1 MECLWDADL
10 LRRGGQLPEE
20 LLHIIQL
27 GSNEQYLEALTKTAL
42 DARYTYILLTHCED
56 VFAHICASLRR
67 HGSFASSIATLGRII
82 PYASFLSPLAT
93 QLLEHE
99 KYSLGRKDADS
110 EDLLYLLGLFRLVKF
125 DRRTFGRYIA
135 TTELSSLL
143 RKSSPAVTYLII
155 RILQIQLSGADH
167 WFEVTLKQYLG
178 EDRPDAA
185 LDGSWDERTID
196 YRFLTLW
203 EQERSDK
210 VVAAI
215 AEAHNATIST
225 QLSKA
230 RHISAESFHPATS
243 LIGRVLLPTLSDRHP
258 DAGMSELV
266 HTLTTLENVASISNA
281 LKRPDPLLL
290 TGLAGSGKSL
300 LVRHVAKALGKLDRM
315 ITLHLNEQSD
325 AKILLG
331 LHTTGDVPGTFTWK
345 PGVLTTAVQEGRWVL
360 IEDLDKA
367 PNEVLGTLL
376 PLIGKREL
384 LLPNRKE
391 TIYAAPGFRIVA
403 TVRSFRNHRGEES
416 KPLSHMVGARHW
428 RKISIKMPEPSEV
441 ADVVRSLYPGLDKL
455 IAQFMAVYGR
465 LNASSQQSILVGQSK
480 TGVARII
487 GLRDLLKW
495 CKRVASSRHGR
506 SSFTSKDIDDSFLEA
521 IDCFVGALPDDEV
534 RTMLATHIA
543 EELHINPQRRDHLL
557 REREPEYKATKE
569 SIRAGRHS
577 IPRSMQ
583 KKLIASTF
591 STNPHTCRTLE
602 SVLAAVVNREP
613 LLLVGETGVGKTT
626 AVQHLATQL
635 GKKLVPFNLS
645 QQTEVGDLLGG
656 FKPVNPRALMVPLK
670 DEFDELF
677 SDSFPSAK
685 NEKFIALLKKSID
698 RNNWA
703 GVCKLF
709 RTAVGMVNQERAATP
724 PREEGEA
731 PAKKRKTGSRRAIDF
746 AKWDAFFLK
755 LEAMEQRLRSGDK
768 AMAFTFVEGNIV
780 KAVRNGDWVLLD
792 EINLASSDTLESIVD
807 LLDSAPSL
815 LLTESGNI
823 ERVEA
828 HPDFRVFAAMNPAT
842 DVGKK
847 DLPPG
852 VRSRFTELY
861 VESPDKDAKSLESIV
876 RSWLGPAATSDLAVA
891 SHVRGLYQ
899 KIITLS
905 HDNKLVDGAC
915 QKPHFSLRTLTRTL
929 SYAKHI
935 SQMCS
940 LRRALYEGF
949 QMSFL
954 TSLDAESISLV
965 QPLIED
971 CLFRKAKIN
980 VKAEL
985 QRALRKPEDGH
996 GYVQGHPGSKH
1007 WIRKGAGELQDQ
1019 PQYIITDF
1027 VRRNL
1032 ENLVRAASTRQFP
1045 VLIQGPTSAGKT
1057 SMIEHLAQRTGH
1069 KFTRINNH
1077 EHTDLQEYL
1086 GTYVSGTDGTL
1097 QFQEGMLVKALREGH
1112 WLVLDELNLAPTDV
1126 LEALNRLLDDN
1137 RELLVPE
1144 TQETIRPHPDFMLFA
1159 TQNPAGLYG
1168 GRKALSRAFRNR
1180 FLELHFDDIP
1190 ISELQEILQRRT
1202 QQPASRCARIVN
1214 VYRELSV
1221 MRQESRL
1228 FEQKSFAT
1236 LRDLF
1241 RWAMRPNDTIEQL
1254 AANGYMLLCER
1265 VRKPEERVALKAII
1279 EKAMSEKGPKVRIDE
1294 DTLYAQ
1300 NAPEILQHAQ
1310 SGADHGLV
1318 WTKAMRR
1325 LYVLVFRA
1333 LANNEPVLLVGET
1346 GCGKTT
1352 VCQMLADAMN
1362 KVLYTVNAH
1371 QNTETGD
1378 LIGSQRPV
1386 RNRSAIESALRQKLI
1401 ASPILRT
1408 FENAVSRS
1416 TDELL
1421 ATYNGILKALPK
1433 HERTTWHQDP
1443 IHLEIQLCRTRY
1455 NALFEWADGTLVK
1468 AMREGQ
1474 LFLLDEI
1481 SLADDSVLERINSVL
1496 ESSRTILLAEK
1507 GSLDASVTAAPGF
1520 QFFATM
1526 NPGGDYGK
1534 RELSPAL
1541 RNRFTEIWVP
1551 AMSDLDDVLQIVQA
1565 KLVAAAQLHARAMI
1579 YFASWFKKRFDTS
1592 ASSAVSIRD
1601 TLAWTQFINSFEHA
1615 GTMPAIVH
1623 GAAMVYIDTLGANPA
1638 GLMSTTSLSLDEE
1651 RRACFAELGR
1661 LLGIDA
1667 FASYS
1672 GAFEVHLD
1680 PTTFGIGP
1688 FQIERTTSIV
1698 EGEVTFTFDPPTT
1711 RSNAMRILRALQLS
1725 KPVLLEGSPGV
1736 GKTAL
1741 VTAIAAATGTPLTR
1755 INLSDQ
1761 TDLIDLFG
1769 ADAPV
1774 EDGFGWRD
1782 APFLR
1787 AMKSGEWVLL
1797 DEMNLAS
1804 QSVLEGLNAC
1814 LDHRGEVFVPE
1825 LGLSFAR
1832 HPRFRLF
1839 AAQNP
1844 HHQGGG
1850 RKGLPASFVNRFTV
1864 VYADTFK
1871 ADDLLTICQRS
1882 FSELDGDYVKRSIEF
1897 VTRLNTEVADRRS
1910 FGALGSPWEFNLR
1923 DITRWFALAASRD
1936 GLLRAGTPRDFVEM
1950 LFTERFR
1957 TPFDKHCVRE
1967 LFTSIFGGA
1976 QHSTDLFYNLSTQT
1990 LQIGLALLPRDT
2002 LSTALPN
2009 QNLALR
2015 ASSQHLR
2022 ALQSIMLCVHKRW
2035 PVILAGGP
2043 GVGKTA
2049 LLERLA
2055 ACVGANVVTL
2065 GMSAE
2070 ADTLDLIGGYEQHD
2084 PHRRRVLALKRLRA
2098 HRELL
2103 GKTALEQGHVID
2115 YAALEQAFLA
2125 VEQTADDVSIS
2136 RLTKLL
2142 PRQVAFGL
2150 SPVLEQLRAGS
2161 EHIDKAR
2168 FEWIEGPLI
2177 EAIQE
2182 GKWVVLDNANLCSPS
2197 VLDRLNG
2204 LMEPNGVLIVN
2215 EHSAPN
2221 GSAQI
2226 IKPHPGFR
2234 IFLIVD
2240 PKLGELSRA
2249 MRNRAVEIY
2258 LGDLQTD
2265 AVAST
2270 TMLHPESSMTRFG
2283 ALRQVTA
2290 VVRDEFINHVA
2301 RDHCG
2306 LADEKLMVRFE
2317 HDTAWD
2323 DQSCDATK
2331 ASPSS
2336 SQVGVQTLYQGV
2348 TNALQAPADY
2358 ARVQVS
2364 SPMSLITVHPLNN
2377 QPLVQQSQQVYTT
2390 AMLFAARYDINVQ
2403 LTAVMTKLAAS
2414 KADRKL
2420 VDRLAR
2426 FWQSAR
2432 QQTKFGSAKTRV
2444 SLLDVCNKL
2453 LLSLQEWSQQ
2463 SHSMPSD
2470 DLRTIKNALMSLIA
2484 YCWNLLRELGS
2495 PMLDV
2500 PMLTAIAMVGQSI
2513 CHQMQSL
2520 PALEQTVSRFQS
2532 GLGDL
2537 GLVPNAEARHA
2548 FIAMWQQF
2556 RPAMP
2561 KTMETLQALLC
2572 FEDVMGKFDEAAL
2585 SFRVPVKHIAEL
2597 RVHFQQALNFSHSAE
2612 DLRSLADKALSSLP
2626 ASTLDDELIDNAVAV
2641 KPHFVASFESL
2652 YQRQV
2657 IASAEYS
2664 STPIDVAKL
2673 EVLAMRK
2680 TGRGLSGVATSTPG
2694 RSTLDHIRSISSG
2707 PSTGGMSITNAVQSF
2722 ESRRTILGD
2731 LTTAKEVSL
2740 QALNLLESEV
2750 KILGHTTT
2758 SRASLLEDE
2767 AVRHLD
2773 TKLRSLLESVA
2784 QALAQ
2789 QSELG
2794 LLKDHAARILRNENT
2809 NEAAIHAVAGCD
2821 DKRAAAVCR
2830 RLTGVK
2836 GFLEQSCE
2844 QRAGRQHAAAY
2855 AWASLATACLDLCL
2869 PEHTFD
2875 PVQEGQVSINIFQHT
2890 KDNLQT
2896 QLKALR
2902 SYRQAWVGESD
2913 SLRTRL
2919 LEEEVAALGEGPAV
2933 VEICRPE
2940 VSQLSQLQGDLQA
2953 LSRLISP
2960 LRQDPTP
2967 ANLNDAGWDNLSVI
2981 RNRLATQYRPYA
2993 DLTTPVLGFVDCLS
3007 VARRVSL
3014 SPIREAQTRNPIAKI
3029 VPFLDAG
3036 IDDWTNESL
3045 FVHAQDVCRSKEE
3058 QLLWLSVIAA
3068 RCSVVPIEQTS
3079 RELRATVNYAL
3090 RLFYE
3095 AWAKELDRDQRLAAR
3110 NSSLYQFR
3118 GTDDESEEAV
3128 KAELN
3133 ALFPTYGEDMQEA
3146 KEATG
3151 VNAQALAPAIYAI
3164 HHSIH
3169 SQKALS
3175 HDVLLDLLRR
3185 AYGVPALRDDPS
3197 VVAIIDSLYKL
3208 STELSAPK
3216 VSRNIYTDPDVG
3228 QAKRLAALL
3237 DKIQKRFEYIHS
3249 AWPDH
3254 ATPIEALRA
3263 CNTIL
3268 AIHHSEPLARFLP
3281 YIEKLHVIVNEWQ
3294 KVASSEYSVSSLL
3307 EEITSLVVSW
3317 RQLELSTWAGLFD
3330 HEDKACEKSASTW
3343 WYVAYETIV
3352 IAAESEAQTGA
3363 ALHTFSQQLLETLSS
3378 FLQHCGLGEFA
3389 IRLSMLADFEAD
3401 LRVRFTDNPA
3411 LRPVHVALAS
3421 LVQFYSHFTAS
3432 VSSHLATKRG
3442 ELEKQIKEVVQL
3454 ASWKDRNI
3462 EALKRSAKNSH
3473 NRLLRSVKK
3482 YRMLL
3487 AEPVA
3492 PLLQSE
3498 FPPMSQHQQQ
3508 EPERNAKAIDHPGSA
3523 AVQLEA
3529 WLGRPKALSDLALVA
3544 REIASRSEKV
3554 KAALKVTKRLESFWQ
3569 ATNEEAAELRKATPS
3584 VATEKNKGI
3593 VQQLKTRKRRLL
3605 ADVFRE
3611 VQAMGFQRNMAEDTL
3626 AQQQSLQSVLSRSM
3640 PLQSIRPTESVVLA
3654 DYEHHRFLHLMPT
3667 VREST
3672 VKHNEDLTPA
3682 EIARGK
3688 TLLESMLH
3696 ITVQQR
3702 ISISNGLGNL
3712 EAFASAVRL
3721 LREVSELGNAHVESG
3736 VVSDLKLC
3744 AANIRGLLAVLQAA
3758 SRIVHMQAHLAN
3770 TDYSEVEAQLAANV
3784 QDLQALEKTIS
3795 SHAALPIGISA
3806 RAPRDVVQQYEVVC
3820 SQLRTHVSGAIM
3832 QHQELHPILKHVA
3845 RWTATQ
3851 QTYESVSHATS
3862 TSANDW
3868 VHMLLSLVN
3877 DMEAPLTANG
3887 VVGANGTTQ
3896 KPWLLDQQQHLQS
3909 FIQAMNLD
3917 AARSKMDNLI
3927 PLLPSLRFNTSK
3939 ESLVK
3944 QDLDQIAGV
3953 CAHVL
3958 PVLDAYVNS
3967 ASSILLELCAI
3978 HTTTSRVA
3986 FHLATSFVQLA
3997 RQGFC
4002 TPSDKAQGEE
4012 QQSGQVESGTGLGD
4026 GEGGEDISKDVG
4038 ANEDLSELAQEAKS
4052 KDKDEEIEAEKD
4064 AVDMADEDLQ
4074 GDFDEGN
4081 GSEQDEQQDE
4091 QEGED
4096 DADLDEETGKIGEN
4110 DDAVDEKSWDDGKK
4124 AEEADMEAEK
4134 GKGTRNDD
4142 QAAAENA
4149 EASDAQEGEQMEEE
4163 TEAGAEMDPQAGQ
4176 NDPDQADPHMQ
4187 DEQNLELPED
4197 LQMDG
4202 DRDEMSDIEAEDDMP
4217 DDMDD
4222 AGYTEEEA
4230 TTKEDPDDLDAD
4242 MAEGEGDE
4250 QAEKTGEA
4258 TAAEEEVPDQ
4268 EKEEGDDGNSDMAML
4283 DNEDTQEKPDD
4294 GVTSADAGQ
4303 GQEED
4308 VEDAKKTGAV
4318 SSAEQQE
4325 DDHDA
4330 NEPSE
4335 QTGATEGTQRTQ
4347 TDLTSGQAETGD
4359 EQQQPL
4365 PFKQL
4370 GDVLKQW
4377 YNQNRNIEAAQEPQ
4391 ESQKAAE
4398 EELDKSD
4405 PRFEHLPENVDSDMQ
4420 ALGAASAEQSKALDD
4435 QNAIDVNEQ
4444 TLDDVPLP
4452 EEQVELPEDNEP
4464 QEETEASAAK
4474 ADKMDGGSRPNQTM
4488 VGKPKDLDT
4497 PMDDYADLDE
4507 PDDIENVDEQLDQ
4520 THLSQDKSVL
4530 KSIDDAR
4537 KEWNDHE
4544 KRTRNMAIVL
4554 TEHLRLILQPTQA
4567 TKMRGDFRTGKRL
4580 NIKKI
4585 IPYIASS
4592 YKRDKIWM
4600 RRSVPSKRTYHI
4612 MLAIDDSQSMDE
4624 DERKGLAFD
4633 TLALIAKS
4641 MAMLEVGELSVLGFG
4656 ETATVAHAFDMPF
4669 TSDAGAEV
4677 IRQLTFSQTKTDIK
4691 RLLEKSIELFRS
4703 ARLKATGSSSNL
4715 WQLQL
4720 IISDGLCED
4729 HPSIR
4734 QLVRQAHEEH
4744 IMVVFIV
4751 VDAAAQ
4757 ETTAVGSKKQSI
4769 LDLNRVEFA
4778 MDANGES
4785 QVNMVKYL
4793 DTFPFR
4799 YYLIVRDVLEL
4810 PNVLAGA
4817 LRQWFAEVVGSDG

>member
-1 MECLWDADL
+1 MECAWDTEL
-10 LRRGGQLPEE
+10 LRQGGQLPEG
-20 LLHIIQL
+20 LLQIIQN
-27 GSNEQYLEALTKTAL
+27 GSNEQYLEALTKSAL
-42 DARYTYILLTHCED
+42 DARYTYILLIHCENLL
-56 VFAHICASLRR
+56 AHICASLRT
-67 HGSFASSIATLGRII
+67 HGSLASSIATLGRII
-82 PYASFLSPLAT
+82 PYAPFLSSLAT
-93 QLLEHE
+93 HMLEQE
-99 KYSLGRKDADS
+99 RYSLGQKDADN
-110 EDLLYLLGLFRLVKF
+110 EDLLYLLGLFRLVKY
-125 DRRTFGRYIA
+125 DRRIFGRFVPR
-135 TTELSSLL
+135 TELARLL
-143 RKSSPAVTYLII
+143 QRSSPAVTYLII
-155 RILQIQLSGADH
+155 RILQIQLKGADH
-167 WFEVTLKQYLG
+167 WFETTLKQYLG
-178 EDRPDAA
+178 EDRPGAP
-185 LDGSWDERTID
+185 LDGPWDDRIID

-203 EQERSDK
+203 EQECSDAVFTAISEAQRAK
-210 VVAAI
+210 VSAPSSNI
-215 AEAHNATIST
+215 RRIPAECFHSST
-225 QLSKA
+225 TLV
-230 RHISAESFHPATS
+230 
-243 LIGRVLLPTLSDRHP
+243 GGVLLPTLANGHSDR
-258 DAGMSELV
+258 GSSELV
-266 HTLTTLENVASISNA
+266 HTLTTSDNVSCIAHA
-281 LKRPDPLLL
+281 LKRPEPLLL

-300 LVRHVAKALGKLDRM
+300 LIRHVAKTLGKLGQM

-345 PGVLTTAVQEGRWVL
+345 PGVLTTAVQEGRWVV

-376 PLIGKREL
+376 PLIEKREL
-384 LLPNRKE
+384 LIPNRKE
-391 TIYAAPGFRIVA
+391 TIYAAEGFRIVA

-428 RKISIKMPEPSEV
+428 RKLSIKMPEPSEL
-441 ADVVRSLYPGLDKL
+441 ADVVSSLYSGLDKL
-455 IAQFMAVYGR
+455 VPQFMAVYGR
-465 LNASSQQSILVGQSK
+465 LNAASQQSILVGQSK

-487 GLRDLLKW
+487 GPRDLLKW
-495 CKRVASSRHGR
+495 CKRVATSRHGR

-521 IDCFVGALPDDEV
+521 VDSFLGALPDDEV
-534 RTMLATHIA
+534 RTMLASHIA
-543 EELHINPQRRDHLL
+543 EELYIDPQRRDHLL
-557 REREPEYKATKE
+557 RDREPEYKAAKE
-569 SIRAGRHS
+569 SVRAGRHAIS
-577 IPRSMQ
+577 RSKQ
-583 KKLIASTF
+583 KKIVESSF

-645 QQTEVGDLLGG
+645 QQTEAGDLLGG

-685 NEKFIALLKKSID
+685 NEKFIALLKKSMD
-698 RNNWA
+698 KNNWT

-709 RTAVGMVNQERAATP
+709 RTAIGMVNQERAATP
-724 PREEGEA
+724 PRDEGEA
-731 PAKKRKTGSRRAIDF
+731 PAKKRKTGSKRAIDF
-746 AKWDAFFLK
+746 AKWDVFFLR
-755 LEAMEQRLRSGDK
+755 LEAMEQRLSSGDK
-768 AMAFTFVEGNIV
+768 AVAFTFIEGNIV

-807 LLDSAPSL
+807 LLDPNPFL

-823 ERVEA
+823 ERIEA

-876 RSWLGPAATSDLAVA
+876 RTWLGAAATSDVAVA
-891 SHVRGLYQ
+891 SHVRELYQ
-899 KIITLS
+899 RIILLS
-905 HDNKLVDGAC
+905 QDNKLVDGAG

-929 SYAKHI
+929 SYAKRI

-954 TSLDAESISLV
+954 TFLDAESISLV

-985 QRALRKPEDGH
+985 QRTLRKPEDGH
-996 GYVQGHPGSKH
+996 AYVQGHPGSKH
-1007 WIRKGAGELQDQ
+1007 WIRRGAGELQDQ

-1032 ENLVRAASTRQFP
+1032 ENLVRASSTRQFP

-1057 SMIEHLAQRTGH
+1057 SMIEYLAQRTGH

-1112 WLVLDELNLAPTDV
+1112 WIVLDELNLAPTDV

-1168 GRKALSRAFRNR
+1168 GRKTLSRAFRNR

-1202 QQPASRCARIVN
+1202 QQPPSRCARIVN

-1254 AANGYMLLCER
+1254 AVNGYMLLCER
-1265 VRKPEERVALKAII
+1265 VRKPEERDALKTVI
-1279 EKAMSEKGPKVRIDE
+1279 EKAMSEKGPKVSIDD

-1300 NAPEILQHAQ
+1300 NAPEIFQHVQ
-1310 SGADHGLV
+1310 SGADHGVV

-1325 LYVLVFRA
+1325 LYVLVSRA
-1333 LANNEPVLLVGET
+1333 IANNEPVLLVGET

-1352 VCQMLADAMN
+1352 VCQMLADAMA
-1362 KVLYTVNAH
+1362 KVLHTVNAH

-1386 RNRSAIESALRQKLI
+1386 RNRGAVESTLRQHLI
-1401 ASPILRT
+1401 ASPMLQT
-1408 FENAVSRS
+1408 SEDAASRS

-1421 ATYNGILKALPK
+1421 IDYDRVVKSLPK
-1433 HERTTWHQDP
+1433 DERISWQHNPT
-1443 IHLEIQLCRTRY
+1443 HLEIQLCRTRY

-1468 AMREGQ
+1468 AMRQGQ
-1474 LFLLDEI
+1474 FFLLDEI

-1496 ESSRTILLAEK
+1496 EPSRTILLAEK
-1507 GSLDASVTAAPGF
+1507 GSLDASITAAPGF

-1541 RNRFTEIWVP
+1541 RNRFTEIWAP

-1565 KLVAAAQLHARAMI
+1565 KLVAIARPHAHAMI
-1579 YFASWFKKRFDTS
+1579 HFASWFKKRFDTS

-1601 TLAWTQFINSFEHA
+1601 TLAWTQFVNSFQHA
-1615 GTMPAIVH
+1615 GALPAITH

-1638 GLMSTTSLSLDEE
+1638 GLMSTTSLSLNEE
-1651 RRACFAELGR
+1651 RQACFAELGR
-1661 LLGIDA
+1661 LLGTDA
-1667 FASYS
+1667 LASYK
-1672 GAFEVHLD
+1672 GTFEVLHG
-1680 PTTFGIGP
+1680 PTTFSIGP
-1688 FQIERTTSIV
+1688 FQIERSSNVV
-1698 EGEVTFTFDPPTT
+1698 EGEVAFTFDPPTT

-1871 ADDLLTICQRS
+1871 AEDLLMICQRS
-1882 FSELDGDYVKRSIEF
+1882 FSELDIDYVKKSIAF
-1897 VTRLNTEVADRRS
+1897 VTRLNEEVADRRT

-1923 DITRWFALAASRD
+1923 DITRWFALAASHD
-1936 GLLRAGTPRDFVEM
+1936 GLLRAGTARDFVEM
-1950 LFTERFR
+1950 LFMQRFR
-1957 TPFDKHCVRE
+1957 TPLDKTCVRE
-1967 LFTSIFGGA
+1967 LFCSIFEGA
-1976 QHSTDLFYNLSTQT
+1976 QHPTDLFYNTSTQT

-2002 LSTALPN
+2002 VVANVFNGCSSLK
-2009 QNLALR
+2009 

-2035 PVILAGGP
+2035 PVILAGGS
-2043 GVGKTA
+2043 GVGKTT
-2049 LLERLA
+2049 LLEGLA
-2055 ACVGANVVTL
+2055 SCVGADIVTL

-2070 ADTLDLIGGYEQHD
+2070 TDALDLIGGYEQHD
-2084 PHRRRVLALKRLRA
+2084 PHRRRTLALSRLRA
-2098 HRELL
+2098 QHELL
-2103 GKTALEQGHVID
+2103 GKAALAQGLVAD
-2115 YAALEQAFLA
+2115 YAALEQAFLE
-2125 VEQTADDVSIS
+2125 VEQKADDASVS
-2136 RLTKLL
+2136 RLLKLL
-2142 PRQVAFGL
+2142 PEQIALRL
-2150 SPVLEQLRAGS
+2150 SSVLDELKLGQEA
-2161 EHIDKAR
+2161 IDKAR

-2204 LMEPNGVLIVN
+2204 LMEPSGVLIVN
-2215 EHSAPN
+2215 EHSAPD

-2234 IFLIVD
+2234 IFLTVD

-2249 MRNRAVEIY
+2249 MRNRAVEIF
-2258 LGDLQTD
+2258 LADLRPDT
-2265 AVAST
+2265 VVPT
-2270 TMLHPESSMTRFG
+2270 TMLHPESSMTRFSAMRKITASG
-2283 ALRQVTA
+2283 ADGFTEGL
-2290 VVRDEFINHVA
+2290 A
-2301 RDHCG
+2301 RDHRG
-2306 LADEKLMVRFE
+2306 LADEQLMHRFE
-2317 HDTAWD
+2317 RDTTRTD
-2323 DQSCDATK
+2323 PSCNAAETT
-2331 ASPSS
+2331 PSS
-2336 SQVGVQTLYQGV
+2336 LGDQVNVQDLYHGV

-2358 ARVQVS
+2358 ARVQ
-2364 SPMSLITVHPLNN
+2364 TVHPLNN
-2377 QPLVQQSQQVYTT
+2377 QPLIQQSQQVYT
-2390 AMLFAARYDINVQ
+2390 AAVSLATRYDINVQ
-2403 LTAVMTKLAAS
+2403 LTAVTAALNHS

-2420 VDRLAR
+2420 VDRLSR

-2432 QQTKFGSAKTRV
+2432 QQTHFSNAKTKV
-2444 SLLDVCNKL
+2444 NLLDVCGKL
-2453 LLSLQEWSQQ
+2453 LLPLQEWSQQ
-2463 SHSMPSD
+2463 SH
-2470 DLRTIKNALMSLIA
+2470 DLPAHDLHAVKSELLSLVA
-2484 YCWNLLRELGS
+2484 FCWTLLRGLGS
-2495 PMLDV
+2495 PMMDV
-2500 PMLTAIAMVGQSI
+2500 PTLTAISMVGQSI
-2513 CHQMQSL
+2513 CRQLQSL
-2520 PALEQTVSRFQS
+2520 PDLEGTIARFQS
-2532 GLGDL
+2532 GLDDL
-2537 GLVPNAEARHA
+2537 GLVPNAQARHA

-2561 KTMETLQALLC
+2561 KTMETLQALLS
-2572 FEDVMGKFDEAAL
+2572 FEDVMAKFDEVTL

-2597 RVHFQQALNFSHSAE
+2597 RVQFRRALDVSHSAD
-2612 DLRSLADKALSSLP
+2612 DLRSLADKATRTLP
-2626 ASTLDDELIDNAVAV
+2626 AAALDDELVDNAVTA
-2641 KPHFVASFESL
+2641 KPHFAASFESL
-2652 YQRQV
+2652 YQRLV
-2657 IASAEYS
+2657 IASEEYAS
-2664 STPIDVAKL
+2664 DPMGMANL

-2680 TGRGLSGVATSTPG
+2680 TARGLAGGVGATPSQ
-2694 RSTLDHIRSISSG
+2694 LALNHIRSISS
-2707 PSTGGMSITNAVQSF
+2707 STSADDSSDFQSF
-2722 ESRRTILGD
+2722 ASLKIILGD
-2731 LTTAKEVSL
+2731 LATTKEVSL
-2740 QALNLLESEV
+2740 QALGLLESETG
-2750 KILGHTTT
+2750 ILGHAATT
-2758 SRASLLEDE
+2758 RARLLEDE
-2767 AVRHLD
+2767 AVRHLN
-2773 TKLRSLLESVA
+2773 TKLRILVKSVA

-2794 LLKDHAARILRNENT
+2794 FLRDHAIRMLRDEDMQD
-2809 NEAAIHAVAGCD
+2809 AAVQAVACCSD
-2821 DKRAAAVCR
+2821 ERAAAVCR
-2830 RLTGVK
+2830 RLSEVK
-2836 GFLEQSCE
+2836 RYLTTTSEQAAE
-2844 QRAGRQHAAAY
+2844 MQANAAY
-2855 AWASLATACLDLCL
+2855 AWALLASACLDICL

-2875 PVQEGQVSINIFQHT
+2875 PVQESQVSNTVFQHT
-2890 KDNLQT
+2890 KDNLQA

-2902 SYRQAWVGESD
+2902 SYRQAWVGEPD
-2913 SLRTRL
+2913 SLRARI
-2919 LEEEVAALGEGPAV
+2919 LEEQIAALGEGPAV
-2933 VEICRPE
+2933 VEVCRPE
-2940 VSQLSQLQGDLQA
+2940 VSQLSQLQGDLKA
-2953 LSRLISP
+2953 LSRLIFP
-2960 LRQDPTP
+2960 LRQDTNPQ
-2967 ANLNDAGWDNLSVI
+2967 NLNDAAWNNLTVI
-2981 RNRLATQYRPYA
+2981 RDRLDAQYRAYA
-2993 DLTTPVLGFVDCLS
+2993 DLTAPVLGFVDCLF
-3007 VARRVSL
+3007 VARRLLPSPTHQAQVQSSL
-3014 SPIREAQTRNPIAKI
+3014 ARI
-3029 VPFLDAG
+3029 VPFLNAG
-3036 IDDWTNESL
+3036 IDDWTNEAL
-3045 FVHAQDVCRSKEE
+3045 FVHAQGPCRSKEE
-3058 QLLWLSVIAA
+3058 QLLWLSVTAA
-3068 RCSVVPIEQTS
+3068 RCSIVPIDKTS
-3079 RELRATVNYAL
+3079 QEFRTTLNNTL

-3095 AWAKELDRDQRLAAR
+3095 AWAKELDHDQRIAAR

-3118 GTDDESEEAV
+3118 GTDDESEEAI
-3128 KAELN
+3128 AADLQ
-3133 ALFPTYGEDMQEA
+3133 ALFPAYDGGIQET
-3146 KEATG
+3146 KQTPS
-3151 VNAQALAPAIYAI
+3151 VNAQALAPIIQAI
-3164 HHSIH
+3164 HRTIH
-3169 SQKALS
+3169 TGKGISQEI
-3175 HDVLLDLLRR
+3175 LLDLLHK
-3185 AYGVPALRDDPS
+3185 AAEVPALRDSPS
-3197 VVAIIDSLYKL
+3197 VAAIISALHRL

-3216 VSRNIYTDPDVG
+3216 VSKNIYTDPDVG
-3228 QAKRLAALL
+3228 QAKRLASLL
-3237 DKIQKRFEYIHS
+3237 EKIQKRFEHIHN

-3268 AIHHSEPLARFLP
+3268 AVHYSEPLARFLP

-3330 HEDKACEKSASTW
+3330 HEDKACEKNASSW
-3343 WYVAYETIV
+3343 WYVAYETII
-3352 IAAESEAQTGA
+3352 IAAESEAQSGA
-3363 ALHTFSQQLLETLSS
+3363 ALQSFSRQLLETLAS

-3389 IRLSMLADFEAD
+3389 TRLSMLTYFAAD
-3401 LRVRFTDNPA
+3401 LRVRAMDNA
-3411 LRPVHVALAS
+3411 SLNPVHAALTS
-3421 LVQFYSHFTAS
+3421 LIQFYSHFTAT
-3432 VSSHLATKRG
+3432 VSSHLASKRS

-3498 FPPMSQHQQQ
+3498 FPAMERQLD
-3508 EPERNAKAIDHPGSA
+3508 PESEQLANVVA
-3523 AVQLEA
+3523 ALESTPVRLEA
-3529 WLGRPKALSDLALVA
+3529 WLGRPRELNDLASV
-3544 REIASRSEKV
+3544 ASRITSRAEMV
-3554 KAALKVTKRLESFWQ
+3554 KHALKVTKRLDRFLQE
-3569 ATNEEAAELRKATPS
+3569 TNDEAAELRKATPS
-3584 VATEKNKGI
+3584 VATEKNKSV

-3611 VQAMGFQRNMAEDTL
+3611 VQAMGFQRNMAEDVL
-3626 AQQQSLQSVLSRSM
+3626 AQQQSLQGVLSRSM
-3640 PLQSIRPTESVVLA
+3640 PLQSIRPTASAALA
-3654 DYEHHRFLHLMPT
+3654 DYEHHRFAHLMPT

-3672 VKHNEDLTPA
+3672 IKHNEDLTPA

-3696 ITVQQR
+3696 VTIQQR
-3702 ISISNGLGNL
+3702 ISISNGLGDL
-3712 EAFASAVRL
+3712 EAFTSAMRL
-3721 LREVSELGNAHVESG
+3721 LREVAEVDNVHSESG
-3736 VVSDLKLC
+3736 IASDIGLC
-3744 AANIRGLLAVLQAA
+3744 RANILGLLGIAQTAF
-3758 SRIVHMQAHLAN
+3758 RIVHMQSQLASI
-3770 TDYSEVEAQLAANV
+3770 DYSEVATQLATNIEG
-3784 QDLQALEKTIS
+3784 LQGLQKQIS
-3795 SHAALPIGISA
+3795 THAALPAGISTRVLRNLA
-3806 RAPRDVVQQYEVVC
+3806 QQFNAI
-3820 SQLRTHVSGAIM
+3820 SAQLRTHIQNAIAR
-3832 QHQELHPILKHVA
+3832 HQELHPVLKHVA
-3845 RWTATQ
+3845 RWTATE
-3851 QTYESVSHATS
+3851 TTKPLTDSAKPIS
-3862 TSANDW
+3862 TDDW
-3868 VHMLLSLVN
+3868 VQMLVGLIS
-3877 DMEAPLTANG
+3877 DIQAPLTANG
-3887 VVGANGTTQ
+3887 VGVNGSTQ
-3896 KPWLLDQQQHLQS
+3896 KSWLLDEQQHLQS
-3909 FIQAMNLD
+3909 FVHTLKLD
-3917 AARSKMDNLI
+3917 VARSKLENLI
-3927 PLLPSLRFNTSK
+3927 SLLPSLHSDTGDQFAA
-3939 ESLVK
+3939 E
-3944 QDLDQIAGV
+3944 QDLVQIALV
-3953 CAHVL
+3953 CTNVL
-3958 PVLDAYVNS
+3958 PVLDAYANS
-3967 ASSILLELCAI
+3967 ASNALLDFAKLHA
-3978 HTTTSRVA
+3978 TTSRVA

-4002 TPSDKAQGEE
+4002 TPTDKAQGEE

-4038 ANEDLSELAQEAKS
+4038 ADEDLSELAQEAKS
-4052 KDKDEEIEAEKD
+4052 KEKDDDIEAEKD

-4081 GSEQDEQQDE
+4081 GSEEDDQQDDKE
-4091 QEGED
+4091 GGED
-4096 DADLDEETGKIGEN
+4096 AELDEETGKIGEN
-4110 DDAVDEKSWDDGKK
+4110 DDAVDEKTWDDGKK
-4124 AEEADMEAEK
+4124 AEEADKEADK

-4149 EASDAQEGEQMEEE
+4149 EADDAQDDEPMEQEA
-4163 TEAGAEMDPQAGQ
+4163 EAGAEMDAEAGQ
-4176 NDPDQADPHMQ
+4176 NEPDQADPHMQ
-4187 DEQNLELPED
+4187 DEQNLDLPED

-4202 DRDEMSDIEAEDDMP
+4202 DRDEMSDIEAEDDIP

-4230 TTKEDPDDLDAD
+4230 TTKQDPADLDAEMGED
-4242 MAEGEGDE
+4242 DGAEEAE
-4250 QAEKTGEA
+4250 QTGEA
-4258 TAAEEEVPDQ
+4258 TAAEDDDPGQ
-4268 EKEEGDDGNSDMAML
+4268 EKEEGDDANSDTAML

-4294 GVTSADAGQ
+4294 GLTSADAGQ

-4308 VEDAKKTGAV
+4308 VDDAKNSGAV

-4347 TDLTSGQAETGD
+4347 TNEASGQAETGD
-4359 EQQQPL
+4359 EQQQSL

-4377 YNQNRNIEAAQEPQ
+4377 YNQNRNIETAQEPE

-4398 EELDKSD
+4398 EEVDMSD
-4405 PRFEHLPENVDSDMQ
+4405 PRFEHVPENVDSDMQ

-4444 TLDDVPLP
+4444 TLDDAPLP
-4452 EEQVELPEDNEP
+4452 EEQAELPEEDEAQ
-4464 QEETEASAAK
+4464 QEAEGSAAK
-4474 ADKMDGGSRPNQTM
+4474 GENKDGGSKQNQTM

-4497 PMDDYADLDE
+4497 AMDGYADIDE

-4520 THLSQDKSVL
+4520 THLSQENPEL

-4537 KEWNDHE
+4537 KEWTDHE
-4544 KRTRNMAIVL
+4544 NRTRNMAIVL

-4600 RRSVPSKRTYHI
+4600 RRSVPSKRTYQI
-4612 MLAIDDSQSMDE
+4612 MLAIDDSQSMNE

-4677 IRQLTFSQTKTDIK
+4677 VRQLTFSQTKTDIK
-4691 RLLEKSIELFRS
+4691 RLLEKSIELFRA

-4720 IISDGLCED
+4720 IISDGLCDD

-4734 QLVRQAHEEH
+4734 QLVRQAHEEQ

-4757 ETTAVGSKKQSI
+4757 ETTAAGSKQSI
-4769 LDLNRVEFA
+4769 LDINRVEFG
-4778 MDANGES
+4778 MDANGET

>member
-1 MECLWDADL
+1 MECTWDTEL
-10 LRRGGQLPEE
+10 LRQGAQLPEE
-20 LLHIIQL
+20 LLQIIQT

-56 VFAHICASLRR
+56 LLAHICASLRK
-67 HGSFASSIATLGRII
+67 HGSLASSIATLGRII
-82 PYASFLSPLAT
+82 PYAPFLSSLAT
-93 QLLEHE
+93 HILEQE
-99 KYSLGRKDADS
+99 RYALGLKDADT
-110 EDLLYLLGLFRLVKF
+110 EDLLYLLGLFRLIKY
-125 DRRTFGRYIA
+125 DRRNFGRFVPR
-135 TTELSSLL
+135 TELARLL
-143 RKSSPAVTYLII
+143 QRSSPAVAYLII
-155 RILQIQLSGADH
+155 RILQIHLKGADH
-167 WFEVTLKQYLG
+167 WFETTLKQYLG
-178 EDRPDAA
+178 EDRPDAP
-185 LDGSWDERTID
+185 LDGPWDDRVID

-203 EQERSDK
+203 EQERSDA
-210 VVAAI
+210 VLAAI
-215 AEAHNATIST
+215 SEAQIA
-225 QLSKA
+225 KA
-230 RHISAESFHPATS
+230 LTPSSRIRRIPAESFHPSTS
-243 LIGRVLLPTLSDRHP
+243 LIGGVLLPTLANGQSDRGSN
-258 DAGMSELV
+258 DLIN
-266 HTLTTLENVASISNA
+266 TLTTSDNISCIAHA
-281 LKRPDPLLL
+281 LKRPEPLLL

-300 LVRHVAKALGKLDRM
+300 LIQHAAKILGKLDQM

-325 AKILLG
+325 AKVLLG

-345 PGVLTTAVQEGRWVL
+345 PGVLTTAVQEGRWVV

-376 PLIGKREL
+376 PLIEKRGL

-391 TIYAAPGFRIVA
+391 TIYAAEGFRIIA
-403 TVRSFRNHRGEES
+403 TVRSFRNHRGVES

-428 RKISIKMPEPSEV
+428 RKLSIKMPEPSEL
-441 ADVVRSLYPGLDKL
+441 ADVVGSLYSGLDKL
-455 IAQFMAVYGR
+455 IPQFMAVYGR
-465 LNASSQQSILVGQSK
+465 LNAASQQSILVGQSK
-480 TGVARII
+480 TGVARVI
-487 GLRDLLKW
+487 GPRDLLKW
-495 CKRVASSRHGR
+495 CKRVATSRHGR

-521 IDCFVGALPDDEV
+521 MDSFLGALPDDEV
-534 RTMLATHIA
+534 RTILASHIA
-543 EELHINPQRRDHLL
+543 EELHIDPQRRDHLL
-557 REREPEYKATKE
+557 RDREPEYKAGKE
-569 SIRAGRHS
+569 SVRAGRHAIS
-577 IPRSMQ
+577 RSKQ
-583 KKLIASTF
+583 RKLVESSF

-645 QQTEVGDLLGG
+645 QQTEAGDLLGG

-685 NEKFIALLKKSID
+685 NEKFISVLKKSMD
-698 RNNWA
+698 KNNWT
-703 GVCKLF
+703 GVFKLF
-709 RTAVGMVNQERAATP
+709 RTAIGMVNQERAATP
-724 PREEGEA
+724 PRDEGEA

-755 LEAMEQRLRSGDK
+755 LEAMEQRLSSGDK
-768 AMAFTFVEGNIV
+768 AVAFEFIEGNIV

-807 LLDSAPSL
+807 LLDPSPSL

-823 ERVEA
+823 ERIEA

-876 RSWLGPAATSDLAVA
+876 RSWLGAAATSDVAVA
-891 SHVRGLYQ
+891 SHVRELYQ
-899 KIITLS
+899 KIVTLS
-905 HDNKLVDGAC
+905 QDNKLVDGAG

-929 SYAKHI
+929 SYAKRI

-954 TSLDAESISLV
+954 TFLDAESISLV

-996 GYVQGHPGSKH
+996 AYVQGHPGSKH

-1032 ENLVRAASTRQFP
+1032 ENLVRASSTRQFP

-1057 SMIEHLAQRTGH
+1057 SMIEYLAQRTGH

-1086 GTYVSGTDGTL
+1086 GTYVSGTDGAL

-1112 WLVLDELNLAPTDV
+1112 WIVLDELNLAPTDV

-1168 GRKALSRAFRNR
+1168 GRKTLSRAFRNR

-1190 ISELQEILQRRT
+1190 IGELQEILQRRT
-1202 QQPASRCARIVN
+1202 QQPPSRCARIVN

-1254 AANGYMLLCER
+1254 AVNGYMLLCER
-1265 VRKPEERVALKAII
+1265 VRKPEERFALKTVI
-1279 EKAMSEKGPKVRIDE
+1279 EKAMSEKGPKVTIDE

-1300 NAPEILQHAQ
+1300 NAPELLQHVQ
-1310 SGADHGLV
+1310 SGADHGVV

-1325 LYVLVFRA
+1325 LYVLVSRA
-1333 LANNEPVLLVGET
+1333 IANNEPVLLVGET

-1352 VCQMLADAMN
+1352 VCQMLADAMT

-1386 RNRSAIESALRQKLI
+1386 RNRGAVESTLRQQLI
-1401 ASPILRT
+1401 ASPVLRAT
-1408 FENAVSRS
+1408 QDVASRS
-1416 TDELL
+1416 TDVLL
-1421 ATYNGILKALPK
+1421 VDYDRLVKALPK
-1433 HERTTWHQDP
+1433 DERTRWHQDP
-1443 IHLEIQLCRTRY
+1443 AHLEVQLCRTRY

-1496 ESSRTILLAEK
+1496 EPSRTILLAEK
-1507 GSLDASVTAAPGF
+1507 GSLDASITATPGF

-1565 KLVAAAQLHARAMI
+1565 KLVASAQPHAHAMI
-1579 YFASWFKKRFDTS
+1579 RFASWFKKRFDTS

-1601 TLAWTQFINSFEHA
+1601 TLAWTQFVNSFAPA
-1615 GTMPAIVH
+1615 GALPAIVH

-1638 GLMSTTSLSLDEE
+1638 GLMSTTSLSLNEE
-1651 RRACFAELGR
+1651 RQACFTELGR
-1661 LLGIDA
+1661 VLGTDA
-1667 FASYS
+1667 LASYE
-1672 GAFEVHLD
+1672 GTFEVHHG
-1680 PTTFGIGP
+1680 PNTFSIGP
-1688 FQIERTTSIV
+1688 FQIERSSKVV
-1698 EGEVTFTFDPPTT
+1698 ESEVTFTFDPPTT

-1814 LDHRGEVFVPE
+1814 LDHRGEVFIPE

-1871 ADDLLTICQRS
+1871 AEDLLMICQRS
-1882 FSELDGDYVKRSIEF
+1882 FSELDIDYVKRTIAF
-1897 VTRLNTEVADRRS
+1897 VTRLNEEVADRRT

-1923 DITRWFALAASRD
+1923 DITRWFALAASHD
-1936 GLLRAGTPRDFVEM
+1936 GLLRAGTARDFVEM
-1950 LFTERFR
+1950 LFTQRFR
-1957 TPFDKHCVRE
+1957 TPLDKTCVRE
-1967 LFTSIFGGA
+1967 LFGSIFDGA
-1976 QHSTDLFYNLSTQT
+1976 QHPTDLFYNLSTQT

-2002 LSTALPN
+2002 AMANISNGCISLK
-2009 QNLALR
+2009 

-2035 PVILAGGP
+2035 PVILAGGS
-2043 GVGKTA
+2043 GVGKTT
-2049 LLERLA
+2049 LLEGLA
-2055 ACVGANVVTL
+2055 SCVGAHIVTL

-2070 ADTLDLIGGYEQHD
+2070 TDALDLIGGYEQHD
-2084 PHRRRVLALKRLRA
+2084 PHRRRIIALSRLRA
-2098 HRELL
+2098 QYELF
-2103 GKTALEQGHVID
+2103 GKAALAQGLVAD
-2115 YAALEQAFLA
+2115 YAALERAFLE
-2125 VEQTADDVSIS
+2125 VEQTADDASIS
-2136 RLTKLL
+2136 RLLNLL
-2142 PRQVAFGL
+2142 PNQAALHL
-2150 SPVLEQLRAGS
+2150 SPVLDELKVGQEA
-2161 EHIDKAR
+2161 IDKAR

-2215 EHSAPN
+2215 EHSAPD

-2234 IFLIVD
+2234 IFLTVD

-2249 MRNRAVEIY
+2249 MRNRAVEIF
-2258 LGDLQTD
+2258 LADLHLD
-2265 AVAST
+2265 AAVST
-2270 TMLHPESSMTRFG
+2270 TMLHPESSMTRFS
-2283 ALRQVTA
+2283 AMRRITA
-2290 VVRDEFINHVA
+2290 AIADASTKELA
-2301 RDHCG
+2301 RDHRG
-2306 LADEKLMVRFE
+2306 LADEQLMHRFE
-2317 HDTAWD
+2317 RDTARND
-2323 DQSCDATK
+2323 SSYQAAET
-2331 ASPSS
+2331 SPSS
-2336 SQVGVQTLYQGV
+2336 LGDQVGIQDLYQGV

-2358 ARVQVS
+2358 ARVQ
-2364 SPMSLITVHPLNN
+2364 TVHPLNN
-2377 QPLVQQSQQVYTT
+2377 QPLIQQSQQAYTT
-2390 AMLFAARYDINVQ
+2390 AVSLATRYDINVQ
-2403 LTAVMTKLAAS
+2403 LIALTAALTSS
-2414 KADRKL
+2414 KSDRKL
-2420 VDRLAR
+2420 VDRLSR

-2432 QQTKFGSAKTRV
+2432 QQTKYSGAKTKIN
-2444 SLLDVCNKL
+2444 LLDVCGKL
-2453 LLSLQEWSQQ
+2453 LLPLQDWSQQ
-2463 SHSMPSD
+2463 SQVLSLK
-2470 DLRTIKNALMSLIA
+2470 DLHATKNALIGLLV
-2484 YCWNLLRELGS
+2484 YCRTLLRGLSS
-2495 PMLDV
+2495 PTLDV
-2500 PMLTAIAMVGQSI
+2500 PTLTAIAMVGQSI
-2513 CHQMQSL
+2513 CHQTQSL
-2520 PALEQTVSRFQS
+2520 PVLEGTISRFHS

-2537 GLVPNAEARHA
+2537 GLVPDAEDRHA
-2548 FIAMWQQF
+2548 FMAMWQQF

-2561 KTMETLQALLC
+2561 KTMETLQALLS
-2572 FEDVMGKFDEAAL
+2572 FEDVMAKFDEVTM

-2597 RVHFQQALNFSHSAE
+2597 RIQFLRALEVSHSAD
-2612 DLRSLADKALSSLP
+2612 DLRSLADKATLTLP
-2626 ASTLDDELIDNAVAV
+2626 AAALDDELVDNAVTA
-2641 KPHFVASFESL
+2641 KPHFMASFESL
-2652 YQRQV
+2652 YQRLV
-2657 IASAEYS
+2657 IASDEHVSDAMEMS
-2664 STPIDVAKL
+2664 NL

-2680 TGRGLSGVATSTPG
+2680 TRRGLAGSADSTPG
-2694 RSTLDHIRSISSG
+2694 QLALDQIRSISS
-2707 PSTGGMSITNAVQSF
+2707 STGTGGIIFTNNFQSF
-2722 ESRRTILGD
+2722 ASLKTILGD
-2731 LTTAKEVSL
+2731 LATAKEVSL
-2740 QALNLLESEV
+2740 QALGLLESETR
-2750 KILGHTTT
+2750 ILGHAATT
-2758 SRASLLEDE
+2758 RAQLLEDE
-2767 AVRHLD
+2767 AVRHLN
-2773 TKLRSLLESVA
+2773 TKLRRLIESVA
-2784 QALAQ
+2784 QTLAQ

-2794 LLKDHAARILRNENT
+2794 LLRDHATRMLRDEDMQ
-2809 NEAAIHAVAGCD
+2809 EAAIQAIACCGD
-2821 DKRAAAVCR
+2821 ERAAAICR
-2830 RLTGVK
+2830 RLSEVK
-2836 GFLEQSCE
+2836 SFLATDYERDTQI
-2844 QRAGRQHAAAY
+2844 QQNAAY
-2855 AWASLATACLDLCL
+2855 AWASIATACLDLCL

-2875 PVQEGQVSINIFQHT
+2875 PVQESQVSTTVFRRT
-2890 KDNLQT
+2890 KDSLQAQFQT
-2896 QLKALR
+2896 LR
-2902 SYRQAWVGESD
+2902 SYRQAWVGEPD
-2913 SLRTRL
+2913 SLRARI
-2919 LEEEVAALGEGPAV
+2919 LEEQIASLGEGPAV

-2940 VSQLSQLQGDLQA
+2940 VSQLSQLQGDMKA

-2960 LRQDPTP
+2960 LRHDTTP
-2967 ANLNDAGWDNLSVI
+2967 QSLNDAAWNNLTVI
-2981 RNRLATQYRPYA
+2981 RDRLSAQYRAYA
-2993 DLTTPVLGFVDCLS
+2993 DLTAPVLGFVDCLF
-3007 VARRVSL
+3007 VARRLFL
-3014 SPIREAQTRNPIAKI
+3014 SPTDEAQAQNPLARL
-3029 VPFLDAG
+3029 VPFLNADMN
-3036 IDDWTNESL
+3036 DWTSDAL
-3045 FVHAQDVCRSKEE
+3045 FVHAQHACRSKEE
-3058 QLLWLSVIAA
+3058 QLLWLSVVAA
-3068 RCSVVPIEQTS
+3068 RCTILPIEQTS
-3079 RELRATVNYAL
+3079 QELRATVNDAL
-3090 RLFYE
+3090 RRFYE
-3095 AWAKELDRDQRLAAR
+3095 AWATELDRDQRLAAR

-3128 KAELN
+3128 AAELN
-3133 ALFPTYGEDMQEA
+3133 ALFPSYDEGTYEKTRSLSVD
-3146 KEATG
+3146 
-3151 VNAQALAPAIYAI
+3151 AQTLAPILRAI

-3169 SQKALS
+3169 SKNTLS
-3175 HDVLLDLLRR
+3175 PELLLDLLQR
-3185 AYGVPALRDDPS
+3185 ATEVPALCDSPS
-3197 VVAIIDSLYKL
+3197 VAAIISALHKL

-3216 VSRNIYTDPDVG
+3216 VSKNIYSNPDVG

-3237 DKIQKRFEYIHS
+3237 EKIQKRFEYIHN

-3268 AIHHSEPLARFLP
+3268 AIHYSEPLARFLP

-3294 KVASSEYSVSSLL
+3294 KVASSEYSVSNLL
-3307 EEITSLVVSW
+3307 EEVTSLVVSW

-3330 HEDKACEKSASTW
+3330 HEDEACGKSASSW

-3363 ALHTFSQQLLETLSS
+3363 TLQNFSQQLLETLAS
-3378 FLQHCGLGEFA
+3378 FLNHCGLGEFA

-3401 LRVRFTDNPA
+3401 LRVRAVDNMA
-3411 LRPVHVALAS
+3411 LKPVHIALAS
-3421 LVQFYSHFTAS
+3421 LIRFYSHFTAT
-3432 VSSHLATKRG
+3432 VSSHLAGKRS

-3492 PLLQSE
+3492 PLLQSD
-3498 FPPMSQHQQQ
+3498 FPAMNQHLDP
-3508 EPERNAKAIDHPGSA
+3508 EPEQLANMIVPSESTPVR
-3523 AVQLEA
+3523 LEA
-3529 WLGRPKALSDLALVA
+3529 WLGRPQELKDLASVVSGITA
-3544 REIASRSEKV
+3544 RSETAKT
-3554 KAALKVTKRLESFWQ
+3554 APKVTKRLERFLQ
-3569 ATNEEAAELRKATPS
+3569 ETNDEAAELRKETPS
-3584 VATEKNKGI
+3584 VTTEKNKSV

-3611 VQAMGFQRNMAEDTL
+3611 VQAMGFQRNMAEDVL
-3626 AQQQSLQSVLSRSM
+3626 AQQQSLQGVLSRSM
-3640 PLQSIRPTESVVLA
+3640 PLTSIKPTASTALA
-3654 DYEHHRFLHLMPT
+3654 DYEHHRFMHLMPT

-3672 VKHNEDLTPA
+3672 IKHNEDLTPA

-3696 ITVQQR
+3696 VTIQQR
-3702 ISISNGLGNL
+3702 VSISNGLSNL
-3712 EAFASAVRL
+3712 RAFTSAMRL
-3721 LREVSELGNAHVESG
+3721 LREVSQADNIHFESG
-3736 VVSDLKLC
+3736 IASDLALC
-3744 AANIRGLLAVLQAA
+3744 RANILGLLGIAQTA
-3758 SRIVHMQAHLAN
+3758 SRIVHMQSQLAS
-3770 TDYSEVEAQLAANV
+3770 TDYSEVERQLATDIEEL
-3784 QDLQALEKTIS
+3784 QDLQNKSS
-3795 SHAALPIGISA
+3795 SHATLPSGLSTRALRDIVQQYDTISA
-3806 RAPRDVVQQYEVVC
+3806 R
-3820 SQLRTHVSGAIM
+3820 LRAQINSAMT
-3832 QHQELHPILKHVA
+3832 QHQELRPVLSHVA
-3845 RWTATQ
+3845 RWTATG
-3851 QTYESVSHATS
+3851 SAKPLLDRARL

-3868 VHMLLSLVN
+3868 VQMLLGLIS
-3877 DMEAPLTANG
+3877 DMQAPLTANG
-3887 VVGANGTTQ
+3887 VGVNGSTQ
-3896 KPWLLDQQQHLQS
+3896 KSWLLDQQHHLHS
-3909 FIQAMNLD
+3909 FIHTLELD
-3917 AARSKMDNLI
+3917 AARSKLENLI
-3927 PLLPSLRFNTSK
+3927 SLIPWLRSDTGDQ
-3939 ESLVK
+3939 SLTK
-3944 QDLDQIAGV
+3944 HDLHQIAAV
-3953 CAHVL
+3953 CANVL
-3958 PVLDAYVNS
+3958 PVLDAY
-3967 ASSILLELCAI
+3967 ASSARDALLDLSTI

-4038 ANEDLSELAQEAKS
+4038 ADEDLSELAQEAKS
-4052 KDKDEEIEAEKD
+4052 KEKDDEIEAEKD

-4081 GSEQDEQQDE
+4081 GSEEDDQQDDKE
-4091 QEGED
+4091 GGED
-4096 DADLDEETGKIGEN
+4096 AELDEETGKIGEN
-4110 DDAVDEKSWDDGKK
+4110 DDAVDEKTWDDGKK
-4124 AEEADMEAEK
+4124 AEEADKEADK

-4149 EASDAQEGEQMEEE
+4149 EADDAQDDEPMEQEA
-4163 TEAGAEMDPQAGQ
+4163 EAGDEMDAEAGQ
-4176 NDPDQADPHMQ
+4176 NEPDQADPHMQ

-4202 DRDEMSDIEAEDDMP
+4202 DRDEMSDIEAEDDIA
-4217 DDMDD
+4217 DDMED

-4230 TTKEDPDDLDAD
+4230 MTKQNPDDLDAE
-4242 MAEGEGDE
+4242 MGEDDGDE
-4250 QAEKTGEA
+4250 EAEKTGEA
-4258 TAAEEEVPDQ
+4258 TAGDDDDPGQ
-4268 EKEEGDDGNSDMAML
+4268 EKEEGDDANSDTAML
-4283 DNEDTQEKPDD
+4283 DNEDTKEKPDD
-4294 GVTSADAGQ
+4294 GLTSADAGQ

-4308 VEDAKKTGAV
+4308 VDDAKKSGAV

-4347 TDLTSGQAETGD
+4347 TNETSGQAESGD
-4359 EQQQPL
+4359 EQQQSL

-4377 YNQNRNIEAAQEPQ
+4377 YNQNRNIEAAQEPE

-4398 EELDKSD
+4398 EGVDMSD
-4405 PRFEHLPENVDSDMQ
+4405 PRFEHVPENVDSDMQ

-4435 QNAIDVNEQ
+4435 QNAVDVNEQ
-4444 TLDDVPLP
+4444 ALDDVPLP
-4452 EEQVELPEDNEP
+4452 EEQAELPEDNEP
-4464 QEETEASAAK
+4464 HQEAEGSAAK
-4474 ADKMDGGSRPNQTM
+4474 GENMDGALKPNQTL
-4488 VGKPKDLDT
+4488 VGKPKELDT
-4497 PMDDYADLDE
+4497 AMDDYADIDE
-4507 PDDIENVDEQLDQ
+4507 SDDIENVDEQLDQ
-4520 THLSQDKSVL
+4520 THLSQEKPEL
-4530 KSIDDAR
+4530 KSIEDAR
-4537 KEWNDHE
+4537 KEWTDHE
-4544 KRTRNMAIVL
+4544 NRTRNMAIVL

-4600 RRSVPSKRTYHI
+4600 RRSVPSKRTYQI
-4612 MLAIDDSQSMDE
+4612 MLAIDDSQSMEE

-4656 ETATVAHAFDMPF
+4656 QTATVAHAFDMPF

-4677 IRQLTFSQTKTDIK
+4677 VRQLTFSQTKTDIK
-4691 RLLEKSIELFRS
+4691 RLLEKSIELFRA

-4720 IISDGLCED
+4720 VISDGLCED

-4734 QLVRQAHEEH
+4734 QLVRQAHEEQ

-4757 ETTAVGSKKQSI
+4757 ETTAVSSKQSI
-4769 LDLNRVEFA
+4769 LDLNRVEFG
-4778 MDANGES
+4778 MDANGET

-4817 LRQWFAEVVGSDG
+4817 LRQWFAEVVGTDA

>member
-1 MECLWDADL
+1 M
-10 LRRGGQLPEE
+10 
-20 LLHIIQL
+20 
-27 GSNEQYLEALTKTAL
+27 
-42 DARYTYILLTHCED
+42 
-56 VFAHICASLRR
+56 
-67 HGSFASSIATLGRII
+67 
-82 PYASFLSPLAT
+82 
-93 QLLEHE
+93 
-99 KYSLGRKDADS
+99 
-110 EDLLYLLGLFRLVKF
+110 YLLGLFRLVKS
-125 DRRTFGRYIA
+125 DRRTFGRYVA

-143 RKSSPAVTYLII
+143 GKSSPAVTYLII
-155 RILQIQLSGADH
+155 RILQIQLNGADH
-167 WFEVTLKQYLG
+167 WFEATLKQYLG
-178 EDRPDAA
+178 EDQPDAA
-185 LDGSWDERTID
+185 LDGSWDDRTVD

-210 VVAAI
+210 VFAAI
-215 AEAHNATIST
+215 TESRIATVSA
-225 QLSKA
+225 QLPEP
-230 RHISAESFHPATS
+230 RHISAEFFHPATS
-243 LIGRVLLPTLSDRHP
+243 LIGGVLLPTLSDRHH

-266 HTLTTLENVASISNA
+266 HTLTTSENVAFISHA

-300 LVRHVAKALGKLDRM
+300 LVRHVAEALGKLDQM

-376 PLIGKREL
+376 PLIEKREL

-391 TIYAAPGFRIVA
+391 TIYAAPGFRIIA

-428 RKISIKMPEPSEV
+428 RKISIKMLELSEL
-441 ADVVRSLYPGLDKL
+441 ADVVRSLYPSLDKL
-455 IAQFMAVYGR
+455 VAQFIAVYGR
-465 LNASSQQSILVGQSK
+465 LNASSQQSILIGQSK

-487 GLRDLLKW
+487 GPRDLLKW

-506 SSFTSKDIDDSFLEA
+506 STFTSKDIDDSFLEA
-521 IDCFVGALPDDEV
+521 IDSFLGALPDDEV
-534 RTMLATHIA
+534 RTMLASHVA
-543 EELHINPQRRDHLL
+543 EELHIDPQRRDHLL
-557 REREPEYKATKE
+557 REREPEYRATKE
-569 SIRAGRHS
+569 SIRAGRHTIS
-577 IPRSMQ
+577 RSRQ
-583 KKLIASTF
+583 KKLVESTF

-602 SVLAAVVNREP
+602 SVLAAVMNREP

-635 GKKLVPFNLS
+635 GRKLVPFNLS

-656 FKPVNPRALMVPLK
+656 FKPVNPRALIVPLK

-685 NEKFIALLKKSID
+685 NEKFIALLKKSMD

-709 RTAVGMVNQERAATP
+709 RTAAGMVNQERAATP

-731 PAKKRKTGSRRAIDF
+731 PAKKRKTGSIRAIDF
-746 AKWDAFFLK
+746 AKWDAFILK
-755 LEAMEQRLRSGDK
+755 LEAMEQRLSSGDK
-768 AMAFTFVEGNIV
+768 AVAFTFVEGNIV

-807 LLDSAPSL
+807 LLDPAPSL

-823 ERVEA
+823 ERIEA
-828 HPDFRVFAAMNPAT
+828 HSDFRVFAAMNPAT

-891 SHVRGLYQ
+891 SHVRELYQ
-899 KIITLS
+899 KIIVLS
-905 HDNKLVDGAC
+905 HDNRLVDGAG

-940 LRRALYEGF
+940 LRRSLYEGF

-954 TSLDAESISLV
+954 TFLDAESISLV

-971 CLFRKAKIN
+971 CLFRKVKIN

-985 QRALRKPEDGH
+985 QRALRKPEDGRA
-996 GYVQGHPGSKH
+996 YVQGHPGSKH
-1007 WIRKGAGELQDQ
+1007 WICKGAGEPQDQ

-1057 SMIEHLAQRTGH
+1057 SMIEYLAQRTGH

-1144 TQETIRPHPDFMLFA
+1144 TQETIRPHSDFMLFA
-1159 TQNPAGLYG
+1159 TQNPAGMYG
-1168 GRKALSRAFRNR
+1168 GRKTLSRAFRNR

-1254 AANGYMLLCER
+1254 AANGFMLLCER

-1279 EKAMSEKGPKVRIDE
+1279 EEAMSEKGPKVRIDE

-1300 NAPEILQHAQ
+1300 DAPEILQHAR

-1325 LYVLVFRA
+1325 LYVLVSRA
-1333 LANNEPVLLVGET
+1333 IANNEPVLLVGET

-1352 VCQMLADAMN
+1352 VCQMLANAIS

-1386 RNRSAIESALRQKLI
+1386 RNRGAIESVLRQQLI
-1401 ASPILRT
+1401 ASPMLQT
-1408 FENAVSRS
+1408 LENAVSRS
-1416 TDELL
+1416 TEELL
-1421 ATYNGILKALPK
+1421 IRYDSVVKALTK
-1433 HERTTWHQDP
+1433 DERTNWHQDP

-1455 NALFEWADGTLVK
+1455 NALFEWADGTLVE

-1507 GSLDASVTAAPGF
+1507 GSLDASITAAPGF

-1565 KLVAAAQLHARAMI
+1565 KLVAAARPHAHAI
-1579 YFASWFKKRFDTS
+1579 IHFASWFKKRFDTS

-1615 GTMPAIVH
+1615 GAMPAIVH

-1638 GLMSTTSLSLDEE
+1638 GLMSTMSLSLDEE

-1661 LLGIDA
+1661 LLKIDA
-1667 FASYS
+1667 FASYE
-1672 GAFEVHLD
+1672 GTFEVHLD

-1688 FQIERTTSIV
+1688 FQIERAPPVV
-1698 EGEVTFTFDPPTT
+1698 ESEVAFTFDPPTT

-1787 AMKSGEWVLL
+1787 AMKNGEWVLL

-1871 ADDLLTICQRS
+1871 AEDLLMICQRS
-1882 FSELDGDYVKRSIEF
+1882 FSELDADYIRNSIDF

-1910 FGALGSPWEFNLR
+1910 FGALGGPWEFNLR
-1923 DITRWFALAASRD
+1923 DITRWFVLAASRD
-1936 GLLRAGTPRDFVEM
+1936 GLLRAGTPRDFVDM

-1967 LFTSIFGGA
+1967 LFASVFGGA
-1976 QHSTDLFYNLSTQT
+1976 QHSTDIFYNLSTQT
-1990 LQIGLALLPRDT
+1990 LQIGLALLPRET
-2002 LSTALPN
+2002 VSTTLPN
-2009 QNLALR
+2009 HDLTLR
-2015 ASSQHLR
+2015 ASPQHLR
-2022 ALQSIMLCVHKRW
+2022 ALQCIMLCVHKRW
-2035 PVILAGGP
+2035 PVILAGGS

-2049 LLERLA
+2049 VLERLA

-2065 GMSAE
+2065 GISAE
-2070 ADTLDLIGGYEQHD
+2070 TDALDLIGGYEQHD
-2084 PHRRRVLALKRLRA
+2084 PHRRRVLALNRLRA
-2098 HRELL
+2098 QRELL
-2103 GKTALEQGHVID
+2103 GKTALAQGHVAGH
-2115 YAALEQAFLA
+2115 AALEQAFLA
-2125 VEQTADDVSIS
+2125 VEKTADDDSIS

-2142 PRQVAFGL
+2142 PDHVAFDL

-2161 EHIDKAR
+2161 QNIDKAR

-2197 VLDRLNG
+2197 VLDKLNG
-2204 LMEPNGVLIVN
+2204 LMEPEGVLIVN
-2215 EHSAPN
+2215 EHSAPD

-2226 IKPHPGFR
+2226 IRPHPEFR
-2234 IFLIVD
+2234 IFLTVD

-2258 LGDLQTD
+2258 LGDLQTN

-2270 TMLHPESSMTRFG
+2270 TMLHPESSMTRFS
-2283 ALRQVTA
+2283 AIKKVTA
-2290 VVRDEFINHVA
+2290 VVPDDFIDHVA

-2306 LADEKLMVRFE
+2306 LADEQLMFRFE
-2317 HDTAWD
+2317 HDTAWN
-2323 DQSCDATK
+2323 DQSCNATK
-2331 ASPSS
+2331 ALPSS
-2336 SQVGVQTLYQGV
+2336 SQVDVQVLYQGV

-2364 SPMSLITVHPLNN
+2364 SPVTPIVSILADGKCSLQTVHPLNN
-2377 QPLVQQSQQVYTT
+2377 QPLIQQSQQVYTT
-2390 AMLFAARYDINVQ
+2390 AMLFAARHDINVQ
-2403 LTAVMTKLAAS
+2403 LTAVTAKFAAS
-2414 KADRKL
+2414 KDDRQL
-2420 VDRLAR
+2420 VDRLTR

-2432 QQTKFGSAKTRV
+2432 QQTKFGSARTKV
-2444 SLLDVCNKL
+2444 SLLD
-2453 LLSLQEWSQQ
+2453 
-2463 SHSMPSD
+2463 
-2470 DLRTIKNALMSLIA
+2470 NALMSLIA
-2484 YCWNLLRELGS
+2484 YCWTLLRALGS
-2495 PMLDV
+2495 PVLDV

-2513 CHQMQSL
+2513 CHQIQSL
-2520 PALEQTVSRFQS
+2520 PALEETVSRFQS

-2548 FIAMWQQF
+2548 FIAIWQQF

-2572 FEDVMGKFDEAAL
+2572 CEDVMAKFDEAAL
-2585 SFRVPVKHIAEL
+2585 SFRVPMKHVAEL
-2597 RVHFQQALNFSHSAE
+2597 RVQFQQALNISHSTE
-2612 DLRSLADKALSSLP
+2612 DLRSLAEKALSSLP

-2641 KPHFVASFESL
+2641 KPHFVASFESI
-2652 YQRQV
+2652 YQRLV
-2657 IASAEYS
+2657 IASAEFS
-2664 STPIDVAKL
+2664 STPIEMANL

-2680 TGRGLSGVATSTPG
+2680 TGRGLSGIATSTPG
-2694 RSTLDHIRSISSG
+2694 RFDLDHIRSISSG
-2707 PSTGGMSITNAVQSF
+2707 PSTAGMSITSADQSF
-2722 ESRRTILGD
+2722 DSSKTILGD
-2731 LTTAKEVSL
+2731 LRMAKEVSL
-2740 QALNLLESEV
+2740 QALNLLESEI
-2750 KILGHTTT
+2750 KILGHTTA
-2758 SRASLLEDE
+2758 SRARLMEDE

-2773 TKLRSLLESVA
+2773 TKLRSLLGSVA

-2794 LLKDHAARILRNENT
+2794 LLKDHAARMLLK
-2809 NEAAIHAVAGCD
+2809 A
-2821 DKRAAAVCR
+2821 
-2830 RLTGVK
+2830 
-2836 GFLEQSCE
+2836 FLENSSE
-2844 QRAGRQHAAAY
+2844 QTARRQQAAGY

-2875 PVQEGQVSINIFQHT
+2875 PVQEAQVSINIFQHT
-2890 KDNLQT
+2890 KDNLRT

-2902 SYRQAWVGESD
+2902 SYRQAWVGEPD
-2913 SLRTRL
+2913 SLRARL
-2919 LEEEVAALGEGPAV
+2919 LEEEIAALGEGPAV

-2940 VSQLSQLQGDLQA
+2940 VSQLSQLQGDFQA

-2960 LRQDPTP
+2960 LRQDPAP
-2967 ANLNDAGWDNLSVI
+2967 KNLNDAGWDNLSVI
-2981 RNRLATQYRPYA
+2981 RSRLATQYRPYA
-2993 DLTTPVLGFVDCLS
+2993 DLTTPVVGFVDCLS
-3007 VARRVSL
+3007 VARRLSL
-3014 SPIREAQTRNPIAKI
+3014 SPIKETHTQNPIAK
-3029 VPFLDAG
+3029 VLPFLDAG

-3058 QLLWLSVIAA
+3058 QLLWLSVTAA
-3068 RCSVVPIEQTS
+3068 RCSVVPIDQTS
-3079 RELRATVNYAL
+3079 QELRATVNNAL

-3118 GTDDESEEAV
+3118 GTDDESEEAII
-3128 KAELN
+3128 AELN
-3133 ALFPTYGEDMQEA
+3133 ALFPTYDGDNQEA
-3146 KEATG
+3146 KQVTN
-3151 VNAQALAPAIYAI
+3151 VNAQALAPALHAI
-3164 HHSIH
+3164 HHSVH
-3169 SQKALS
+3169 SRKALS
-3175 HDVLLDLLRR
+3175 HDVLLDLLRG
-3185 AYGVPALRDDPS
+3185 ASEVPALRDDPS
-3197 VVAIIDSLYKL
+3197 VVTIIASLHNL

-3263 CNTIL
+3263 CNAIL
-3268 AIHHSEPLARFLP
+3268 AIHYSEPLARFLP
-3281 YIEKLHVIVNEWQ
+3281 YLEKLHIIVNEWQ

-3317 RQLELSTWAGLFD
+3317 RQLELSTWTGLFD
-3330 HEDKACEKSASTW
+3330 HEDKACEKRASTW

-3352 IAAESEAQTGA
+3352 IAAESEAQTGE
-3363 ALHTFSQQLLETLSS
+3363 ALQKFSRQLLETLSS

-3401 LRVRFTDNPA
+3401 LRVRTADNSA

-3421 LVQFYSHFTAS
+3421 LVHFYSHFTAS
-3432 VSSHLATKRG
+3432 ISSHLATKRG

-3498 FPPMSQHQQQ
+3498 FPPMSQHQQT
-3508 EPERNAKAIDHPGSA
+3508 EPERVANVIDHPGSA
-3523 AVQLEA
+3523 SVQLEA
-3529 WLGRPKALSDLALVA
+3529 WLGRPKTLSDLGLVA
-3544 REIASRSEKV
+3544 REITSRSEAA
-3554 KAALKVTKRLESFWQ
+3554 KAALKVTKRLERFLQ
-3569 ATNEEAAELRKATPS
+3569 ETTEEAAELRKATPS
-3584 VATEKNKGI
+3584 VATEKNKSI

-3611 VQAMGFQRNMAEDTL
+3611 VQAMGFQKNMAEDTL
-3626 AQQQSLQSVLSRSM
+3626 AQQQSLQGVLSRSM
-3640 PLQSIRPTESVVLA
+3640 PLQSIRPTESVALA

-3696 ITVQQR
+3696 VTVQQR

-3712 EAFASAVRL
+3712 EALASAVRL
-3721 LREVSELGNAHVESG
+3721 IREVSELGNVHVGIG
-3736 VVSDLKLC
+3736 VNSDLKLC
-3744 AANIRGLLAVLQAA
+3744 RANIRGLLGVLLAA
-3758 SRIVHMQAHLAN
+3758 SQVVHMQEQLAS
-3770 TDYSEVEAQLAANV
+3770 TDYSEVEAQLATKI
-3784 QDLQALEKTIS
+3784 QDLQALDKAIS
-3795 SHAALPIGISA
+3795 SHAALPVGIST
-3806 RAPRDVVQQYEVVC
+3806 RVLRDIVQQYEMTS
-3820 SQLRTHVSGAIM
+3820 SQVRTQINDAIM
-3832 QHQELHPILKHVA
+3832 QHQELHPVLKHVA
-3845 RWTATQ
+3845 RWTGPQ
-3851 QTYESVSHATS
+3851 QTYESKSPATCI
-3862 TSANDW
+3862 SANDW
-3868 VHMLLSLVN
+3868 VRMLVSLIS
-3877 DMEAPLTANG
+3877 DMEAHSIANG
-3887 VVGANGTTQ
+3887 IVGANGSTQ
-3896 KPWLLDQQQHLQS
+3896 KSWLLDQQQPLQS
-3909 FIQAMNLD
+3909 SNQAMNLD
-3917 AARSKMDNLI
+3917 AVRSKLDNLI
-3927 PLLPSLRFNTSK
+3927 LLLPSLRSSTSK
-3939 ESLVK
+3939 ESLAE

-3967 ASSILLELCAI
+3967 ASSILLALCAV

-4026 GEGGEDISKDVG
+4026 GEGGEDISKDIG
-4038 ANEDLSELAQEAKS
+4038 ADEDLSELAQEATS
-4052 KDKDEEIEAEKD
+4052 KDKDDEIEAEKD

-4091 QEGED
+4091 QEGEEGTE
-4096 DADLDEETGKIGEN
+4096 LGEETGKIGED

-4124 AEEADMEAEK
+4124 AEEADKEADK

-4149 EASDAQEGEQMEEE
+4149 EAGDAQEDEQMEEE
-4163 TEAGAEMDPQAGQ
+4163 AEAGAKMDAEAGQ

-4202 DRDEMSDIEAEDDMP
+4202 NRDETSDIEAEDDMP

-4222 AGYTEEEA
+4222 IGYTEEEA
-4230 TTKEDPDDLDAD
+4230 TTKENPDDLDAN
-4242 MAEGEGDE
+4242 MAEDEGDE

-4258 TAAEEEVPDQ
+4258 TAAEEDISDQ
-4268 EKEEGDDGNSDMAML
+4268 EKDEGDDGISDTAML
-4283 DNEDTQEKPDD
+4283 DDEDTQEKPDD
-4294 GVTSADAGQ
+4294 GLTSADAGQ

-4308 VEDAKKTGAV
+4308 AEDTKKSGAV

-4335 QTGATEGTQRTQ
+4335 QTGATEGTQRAQ
-4347 TDLTSGQAETGD
+4347 TNETSGQAETGD
-4359 EQQQPL
+4359 EQQQSL

-4377 YNQNRNIEAAQEPQ
+4377 YNQNRNIEAAQEPE

-4398 EELDKSD
+4398 EEVDKSD

-4452 EEQVELPEDNEP
+4452 EEQAELPEDNEP
-4464 QEETEASAAK
+4464 QEETEGSAAK
-4474 ADKMDGGSRPNQTM
+4474 AENMDGGSKPNQTM
-4488 VGKPKDLDT
+4488 VGKPKDLDN
-4497 PMDDYADLDE
+4497 PMDDYAHLDE
-4507 PDDIENVDEQLDQ
+4507 SDDIKNVDEQLDQ
-4520 THLSQDKSVL
+4520 THLSQDKPVL

-4537 KEWNDHE
+4537 KEWTDHE
-4544 KRTRNMAIVL
+4544 NRTRNMAIVL

-4600 RRSVPSKRTYHI
+4600 RRSVPSKRTYQI

-4656 ETATVAHAFDMPF
+4656 ETAAVAHAFDTPF

-4677 IRQLTFSQTKTDIK
+4677 VRQLTFSQTKTDIK

-4734 QLVRQAHEEH
+4734 QLVRQAHEEQ

-4757 ETTAVGSKKQSI
+4757 ETTAVGSKQSI

-4778 MDANGES
+4778 TDANGEP

-4793 DTFPFR
+4793 DTFPFQ